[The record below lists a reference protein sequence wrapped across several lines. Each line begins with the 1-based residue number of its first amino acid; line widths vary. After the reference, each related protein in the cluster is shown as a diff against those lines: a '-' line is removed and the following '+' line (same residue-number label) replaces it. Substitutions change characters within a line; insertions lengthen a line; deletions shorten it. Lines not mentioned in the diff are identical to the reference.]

1 MAILAQVQIGLKMSS
16 NLELFI
22 LKYYNKHMHILGI
35 SPKMLFKLDL
45 PGKKRKKKQK
55 KNKKTSE

>member
-22 LKYYNKHMHILGI
+22 LKCYNKHMHILGI
-35 SPKMLFKLDL
+35 SPKMLLKLDL
-45 PGKKRKKKQK
+45 PGKKRKKKTEK
-55 KNKKTSE
+55 E